1 MRDTSSH
8 DSFAF
13 RGPSCRIE
21 LDSFEGPLDLLLY
34 LIRRDEIDIYDI
46 PVAHVADQYCR
57 YIRRAQELDLDVASE
72 YLVMAA
78 TLTRMKSRALLPRH
92 SDGEDEPDPG
102 AELRR
107 QLILYRTFR
116 EIAEELQR
124 SEETW
129 ADIYASPGERERW
142 SCDST
147 QVEPGQA
154 SLLDLLKALASL
166 SEEEATVL
174 PQRIQRTLLTI
185 SECINSLE
193 RKIPPGS
200 PVSFGTV
207 LGPEATAT
215 RIVSY
220 FVTVLELV
228 RRGWILFQQP
238 YPFSEIQLQR
248 TERWSVDP

>member
-1 MRDTSSH
+1 MRT
-8 DSFAF
+8 
-13 RGPSCRIE
+13 SCRIE

-57 YIRRAQELDLDVASE
+57 YIRMAQELDLDVASE

-92 SDGEDEPDPG
+92 SGSEDEPDPG

-129 ADIYASPGERERW
+129 TDIYTSPGERERW
-142 SCDST
+142 SSDT
-147 QVEPGQA
+147 VQVEPGQA
-154 SLLDLLKALASL
+154 SLMDLLKALSSL
-166 SEEEATVL
+166 SEEDMEIP
-174 PQRIQRTLLTI
+174 PQRIERTLLTI
-185 SECINSLE
+185 SECIENLE
-193 RKIPPGS
+193 RRIPPGDR
-200 PVSFGTV
+200 VSFWSIV
-207 LGPEATAT
+207 GPGPTST

-220 FVTVLELV
+220 FITVLELI
-228 RRGWILFQQP
+228 RRGWISFHQP
-238 YPFSEIQLQR
+238 YPFSEIQLRR

>member
-1 MRDTSSH
+1 MTVSSRIP
-8 DSFAF
+8 A
-13 RGPSCRIE
+13 GCRIE

-46 PVAHVADQYCR
+46 PVAHVADQYCS
-57 YIRRAQELDLDVASE
+57 YIRMAQELDLDVASE

-92 SDGEDEPDPG
+92 RDGDEESDPG

-129 ADIYASPGERERW
+129 IDIYSSPGERERW
-142 SCDST
+142 SGDT
-147 QVEPGQA
+147 VAVEPGQA
-154 SLLDLLKALASL
+154 SLMDLLKAISGL
-166 SEEEATVL
+166 SEEEEGVPA
-174 PQRIQRTLLTI
+174 QRIQRTLLTI
-185 SECINSLE
+185 TECIENLE
-193 RKIPPGS
+193 SRIAPGS
-200 PVSFGTV
+200 RVSFSSV
-207 LGPEATAT
+207 LGPEPTAT

-220 FVTVLELV
+220 FITLLELI
-228 RRGWILFQQP
+228 RRGWVRFSQP
-238 YPFSEIQLQR
+238 YPFSEIQLER